1 MLMHPDGVRKAAGEE
16 RFKGDMKAKYRAMIT
31 AGKPAK
37 VAFKTIMRKPISLAN
52 ALLRASQTSTEKM
65 A

>member
-37 VAFKTIMRKPISLAN
+37 VAITTIMR
-52 ALLRASQTSTEKM
+52 RTEKM

>member
-1 MLMHPDGVRKAAGEE
+1 MLMRRDRVRKAAGEE

-37 VAFKTIMRKPISLAN
+37 VAITTIMR
-52 ALLRASQTSTEKM
+52 RTEKM

>member
-37 VAFKTIMRKPISLAN
+37 VAFKTIMR
-52 ALLRASQTSTEKM
+52 RTEKM
-65 A
+65 P